1 MYDKICP
8 ECGYRLS
15 EFYRTGMLGCPKC
28 YNAFRREVELAL
40 KKVQGRTSHVGKTPD
55 GTAIDRE
62 LLFEYERLIK
72 EKERAGIEGRF
83 KDMTAL
89 SAEILNL
96 AEELK
101 RRGII

>member
-15 EFYRTGMLGCPKC
+15 EFYRTSMLGCPVC
-28 YNAFRREVELAL
+28 YQAFRREMDVAL
-40 KKVQGRTSHVGKTPD
+40 KKVQGKVLHAGKTPQ
-55 GTAIDRE
+55 GTKLDRE

-83 KDMTAL
+83 KDMTML
-89 SAEILNL
+89 TKDILEL

-101 RRGII
+101 KRGII